1 MESLVDMKQGNQ
13 KKRFVVKGSDND
25 TDDPVAFLSL
35 VSSDRD
41 EQAGNPLIVIPAFD
55 EEENIGAVID
65 GIREQVPQFPILVI
79 NDGSSDGT
87 ARVLDEMGVDV
98 ITLPY
103 NLGYGIAL
111 QTGFIYALQNGYT
124 SVIQIDADGQH
135 DPRHI
140 LDLHR
145 ELMLGDVDV
154 VIGSRFLNGG
164 KYKTPFFRRMG
175 IKVFSILA
183 SICCRQRV
191 TDPTSGFQAL
201 KGKAI
206 RLVASSF
213 YPPDYPDADYLIL
226 LHRCGIKMKE
236 IPVQMDPKPGG
247 KSMHHG
253 HKPLYYVFKMF
264 LSIFVTLL
272 RQKPSI

>member
-1 MESLVDMKQGNQ
+1 MKQGSQ
-13 KKRFVVKGSDND
+13 KKRPFSGEEEADAI
-25 TDDPVAFLSL
+25 DPLTLLSVL
-35 VSSDRD
+35 PAEVSEKVDK
-41 EQAGNPLIVIPAFD
+41 PLIVIPAFD
-55 EEENIGAVID
+55 EEQNIGVVIE
-65 GIREQVPQFPILVI
+65 GIREQVPQFPILVV

-87 ARVLDEMGVDV
+87 ARVLDEMGVDF

-103 NLGYGIAL
+103 NLGYGVAL
-111 QTGFIYALQNGYT
+111 QTGFIYALQNGYN
-124 SVIQIDADGQH
+124 SIIQIDADGQH
-135 DPRHI
+135 DPSQI

-145 ELMLGDVDV
+145 ELMTGDADV
-154 VIGSRFLNGG
+154 VIGSRFLDGG
-164 KYKTPFFRRMG
+164 KYKTPFFRHMG
-175 IKVFSILA
+175 IKMFSLLA

-201 KGKAI
+201 RGKAI
-206 RLVASSF
+206 RLVASSY

-236 IPVQMDPKPGG
+236 IPVNMDPKPEG

-264 LSIFVTLL
+264 LSIFVTLM

>member
-1 MESLVDMKQGNQ
+1 MESLVAMKQGNP
-13 KKRFVVKGSDND
+13 KMPSVPVEGVEDLL
-25 TDDPVAFLSL
+25 DPLAFLS
-35 VSSDRD
+35 VAPTDTPAKAD
-41 EQAGNPLIVIPAFD
+41 KPLIVIPAFD
-55 EEENIGAVID
+55 EEKNIGAVITS
-65 GIREQVPQFPILVI
+65 IREWVPQFPVLVV

-87 ARVLDEMGVDV
+87 ERIAEEMGVDV

-111 QTGFIYALQNGYT
+111 QTGFIYALQNGYN
-124 SVIQIDADGQH
+124 SIIQIDADGQH

-145 ELMLGDVDV
+145 ELMSGDADV

-175 IKVFSILA
+175 IKMFSLLA
-183 SICCRQRV
+183 SICCRQKV

-201 KGKAI
+201 RGKAI
-206 RLVASSF
+206 RLVASSY

-226 LHRCGIKMKE
+226 VHRCGIKMKE